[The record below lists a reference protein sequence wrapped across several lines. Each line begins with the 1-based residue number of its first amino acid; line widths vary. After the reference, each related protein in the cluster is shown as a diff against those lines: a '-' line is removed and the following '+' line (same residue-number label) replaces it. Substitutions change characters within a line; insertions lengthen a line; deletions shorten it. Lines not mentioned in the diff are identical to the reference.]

1 MSNVALRTNKQQS
14 SETFSLERIPLVK
27 CELKQRGKQMDQ
39 KTENKPGD
47 EGEANMMQ
55 EKRKRGTVKKELIR

>member
-1 MSNVALRTNKQQS
+1 
-14 SETFSLERIPLVK
+14 
-27 CELKQRGKQMDQ
+27 MDQ